1 MSEDDEAADGEPLFS
16 RFGVITT
23 AGNRDL
29 ERRAQRLREEREDD
43 EGA

>member
-1 MSEDDEAADGEPLFS
+1 MPERDAADGERLFS

-29 ERRAQRLREEREDD
+29 ERRAREVLGEEETA
-43 EGA
+43 EG